1 MIKITLPDGKIKEFE
16 PGISALDVIKSIGP
30 GLAKASLAATLDGKP
45 VDLSA
50 KIDRDA
56 AFSALTFDSEQG
68 KEVLRHSTSHLMA
81 QAVTGLF
88 PTTKAA
94 IGPAIEDGYYYDFDR
109 PEPFSSDDLEA
120 IEKKMMELASQDIPI
135 VRREMPREQ
144 ALEHF
149 KKLGEKYKVELIEN
163 LPAGEVISFYQQGDF
178 IDLCRGPHLPYTGRI
193 KHFKLL
199 SVAGA
204 YWRGDERNKMLQ
216 RIYGTV
222 FDKKEQLEAHLTKLE
237 EIKKRDHRKLGR
249 EMDLF
254 SLHEEIGAGLVC
266 WHPKGARMRSIVEE
280 HWRQRHF
287 EGGYDIV
294 YTPNIGKEWVWQT
307 SGHLKFYKENMYSP
321 LDIDGDKYYLKPVNC
336 PMQIMIYKNGKHSYR
351 DLPLRWAELGTVYRY
366 ERSGTLTG
374 LFRVRGFTQDD
385 AHIICTPDQMDGEI
399 LRVLDFSLSL
409 WADFGFKDV
418 KIELSVRDPNNLQKY
433 AGSDE
438 MWVKGEE
445 SLVKA
450 LKARNID
457 YERMEGEAVFY
468 GPKIDIKVRDSL
480 SRLWQC
486 TTIQFDFNM
495 PEGFNMTYTGE
506 DGKEHRPY
514 MVHRALLGSLER
526 FFGILIE
533 HYAGNFP
540 LWLAPV
546 QLMVMNI
553 TDAQADY
560 AKLIAERLQ
569 LSGFRVKLNLG
580 GEKIGA
586 KIRDAEM
593 EKIPYMVIVGAKEA
607 EQGKVSLRQHGQG
620 DIGQMTAEELAE
632 RLKAET
638 EARR

>member
-16 PGISALDVIKSIGP
+16 PGVSSLDIVKSIGA
-30 GLAKASLAATLDGKP
+30 GLAKASLAATLDGMP

-50 KIDRDA
+50 KVNRDA
-56 AFSALTFDSEQG
+56 KFSALTFDSEQG
-68 KEVLRHSTSHLMA
+68 KEVLRHSASHLMA
-81 QAVTGLF
+81 QAVTELF
-88 PTTKAA
+88 PGTKVA

-109 PEPFSSDDLEA
+109 SEPFSSDDLAA
-120 IEKKMMELASQDIPI
+120 IEKKMTELASQDIPI
-135 VRREMPREQ
+135 VRREMPREE

-149 KKLGEKYKVELIEN
+149 KKLGEKYKVELIEA
-163 LPAGEVISFYQQGDF
+163 LPQGEVISFYQQGDF
-178 IDLCRGPHLPYTGRI
+178 IDLCRGPHLPSTGRI

-222 FDKKEQLEAHLTKLE
+222 FDKKEQLEAHLNKLE

-280 HWRQRHF
+280 HWRRRHF

-418 KIELSVRDPNNLQKY
+418 KVELSVRDPQNLQKY
-433 AGSDE
+433 AGSDQ

-480 SRLWQC
+480 GRLWQC

-546 QLMVMNI
+546 QAVVMNI

-560 AKLIAERLQ
+560 AKLVADRLQ
-569 LSGFRVKLNLG
+569 LSGFRVMLNLG

-593 EKIPYMVIVGAKEA
+593 GKVPCMVIVGAKEA
-607 EQGKVSLRQHGQG
+607 ESGLVSLRRHGQG
-620 DIGQMTAEELAE
+620 DVGQMAVEELAE
-632 RLKAET
+632 RLKAEVDGKK
-638 EARR
+638 